1 MAGKH
6 VQLRRRAAERPPQWV
21 PQHPVSAHFA
31 KHSTARN
38 RSLKPISVPCGCE
51 LHLPDCPR
59 LCLVLS
65 SSAGS
70 AISSG
75 ACFCT
80 LVLKVPES
88 PTPKCTVKKSIFRKR
103 SPGSAWIQSFQL
115 RSPAHREIRCCF
127 LGAELQK
134 WALYGSAHWV
144 WWKIFSHREIQAVDG
159 RNEESVTE
167 HFPYWKSMFCLL
179 KLSES

>member
-88 PTPKCTVKKSIFRKR
+88 PTPKCTVKKNIFRKR

-144 WWKIFSHREIQAVDG
+144 RWNIFSHREIQAVDG